1 MRTVISAAVL
11 ASLVGLSAPA
21 VADSGFYVGF
31 DLGQGSVD
39 ADQGGLDGT
48 LIDAFDS
55 VGLDVLDGTS
65 SVSEDGFSYG
75 LILGYQFLPYLAVEA
90 SYVDV
95 GRLEYRARGTV
106 SDGISTAEG
115 RYGMDAEAKGPTLS
129 ALGILPFAD
138 YWSVYGRLGVFFA
151 DVKYEQSLTIDGAS
165 GSASD
170 SSSSENLFWGVGAGY
185 TQASWTLRLEYQ
197 QYMDLGDEDVA
208 GEADASRITIGAIYS
223 F

>member
-11 ASLVGLSAPA
+11 ASLLGLSAPA
-21 VADSGFYVGF
+21 VADNGFYVGF

-39 ADQGGLDGT
+39 ADQAALDSA
-48 LIDAFDS
+48 LIDSFEE
-55 VGLDVLDGTS
+55 VGLDILDGTS
-65 SVSEDGFSYG
+65 SVSEDGFTYG

-95 GRLEYRARGTV
+95 GRLEYRASGIV
-106 SDGISTAEG
+106 SDGNATGDGQYEF
-115 RYGMDAEAKGPTLS
+115 DAEARGPALS

-138 YWSVYGRLGVFFA
+138 YWSVYGRVGVFFA
-151 DVKYEQSLTIDGAS
+151 DVKYEERLTIDGAS
-165 GSASD
+165 GRWSD
-170 SSSSENLFWGVGAGY
+170 SSSSENFFWGVGAGL
-185 TQASWTLRLEYQ
+185 TQAAWTLRLEYQ
-197 QYMDLGDEDVA
+197 QYMDLGDEDIA

>member
-11 ASLVGLSAPA
+11 VSLFGLSAPA
-21 VADSGFYVGF
+21 VADNGFYVGF

-39 ADQGGLDGT
+39 ADKSGLDDS
-48 LIDAFDS
+48 LVDAFA
-55 VGLDVLDGTS
+55 VFGLDVLDGSS

-90 SYVDV
+90 AYVDV
-95 GRLEYRARGTV
+95 GRLEYRASGTV
-106 SDGISTAEG
+106 SDGNTAAAG
-115 RYGMDAEAKGPTLS
+115 QFGLDATAKGPTLS

-138 YWSVYGRLGVFFA
+138 DWSVYGRLGVFFA
-151 DVKYEQSLTIDGAS
+151 DVKYDARLTIDGAS
-165 GSASD
+165 GSTSD
-170 SSSSENLFWGVGAGY
+170 SSSSEEVFWGVGAGY

-197 QYMDLGDEDVA
+197 QYMDVGDEDVI
-208 GEADASRITIGAIYS
+208 GEAEPSRITIGAIYS